1 MKLIK
6 FRIKNYKSIQDSGWC
21 WLASDLTILAGKNES
36 GKSAV
41 LEALH
46 DFDKNKSISAD
57 AVPLTDD
64 DSKPEIEMCFNVET
78 QMVDEIAQRTNMEL
92 NQDVRNYLSEHN
104 VTIIKYDSSSYRLDD
119 NLRVF
124 LNEKEFE
131 SCRQKIEETV
141 ENLSK
146 IEQLPEV
153 AKPDIEGEDTQAVI
167 KAVMQYKQNL
177 DIAARHIQK
186 REIHEQLMD
195 SGEKLYVETSKLA
208 EKNPSNKFLEQI
220 TQHIPDF
227 IFFSEL
233 QLLPFEISFEHSKSH
248 GAVQDFAKISGL
260 DLDRAVN
267 ATSKPLRLRNMLST
281 KSVKISGDF
290 ADYWK
295 ESELGLVVEST
306 GGNLCFG
313 VKESENHLLFKPEQR
328 SKGLQW
334 FLSFFLRLNSEQI
347 KGKIVLIDEPGLYLH
362 AKAQKNMLKI
372 LEKLSE
378 NSQIVFSTHSPYLI
392 DSQKLG
398 RVRLVLKDKENGTQ
412 IENKIQKK
420 ADKETLTPIAT
431 AIGLDLTNCFSIAGK
446 KNVLLEGISDY
457 YYLQALLHYTKK
469 KGGDVDLIPCTGA
482 QTIPQLASLLIG
494 WNLEFLAVLDNDK
507 EGKKVSSLLKKRL
520 LLEEKRIV
528 FVSNY
533 EDSSIEDLFTHDDFN
548 KFVLDERRNETIE
561 TKNSEFLKTNSLDK
575 TLLAKKFF
583 EKVKNG
589 NQKINLS
596 SDTVNNF
603 EQVFERINATFGKS

>member
-6 FRIKNYKSIQDSGWC
+6 FRIKDYKSIQDSGWC

-46 DFDKNKSISAD
+46 DFDKNKSIPAD

-104 VTIIKYDSSSYRLDD
+104 VTIIKYDFSSYRLDD
-119 NLRVF
+119 NFRIF

-131 SCRQKIEETV
+131 ACRQKIDETV

-146 IEQLPEV
+146 IEQLSEV
-153 AKPDIEGEDTQAVI
+153 AKPDIEGEDTQAVVE
-167 KAVMQYKQNL
+167 AAMQYKHNL
-177 DIAARHIQK
+177 DMAARHIQK
-186 REIHEQLMD
+186 KEIQEQLIHE
-195 SGEKLYVETSKLA
+195 GEKLYVETSKIR
-208 EKNPSNKFLEQI
+208 EENPSNKFLEQVK
-220 TQHIPDF
+220 QYIPDF

-233 QLLPFEISFEHSKSH
+233 QLLPFGISFEHAKSH
-248 GAVQDFAKISGL
+248 NAVQDFAKISGL
-260 DLDRAVN
+260 DLDRATN
-267 ATSKPLRLRNMLST
+267 AVSEPLRLRNMLST
-281 KSVKISGDF
+281 KSAKISGDF

-362 AKAQKNMLKI
+362 SKAQKDMLEL

-378 NSQIVFSTHSPYLI
+378 NSQIIFSTHSPYLI
-392 DSQKLG
+392 DSQQLG
-398 RVRLVLKDKENGTQ
+398 RVRLVLKNKENGTQ
-412 IENKIQKK
+412 IENKIHKR
-420 ADKETLTPIAT
+420 ADKGTLTPIAT

-457 YYLQALLHYTKK
+457 YYFQALLHYTKK
-469 KGGDVDLIPCTGA
+469 NNWDLIPCTGA

-494 WNLEFLAVLDNDK
+494 WDLEFLSVLDNDR
-507 EGKKVSSLLKKRL
+507 EGRKVSSLLKKEL
-520 LLEEKRIV
+520 CLEERIV
-528 FVSNY
+528 FVSDY
-533 EDSSIEDLFTHDDFN
+533 EDFSIEDLFTHDDFN
-548 KFVLDERRNETIE
+548 KFVLGERRNETIE
-561 TKNSEFLKTNSLDK
+561 TTKNSEFLKTNNLDK

-603 EQVFERINATFGKS
+603 EQVFEKINAIFREN

>member
-6 FRIKNYKSIQDSGWC
+6 FRIKDYKSIQDSGWC

-119 NLRVF
+119 NLRIF

-131 SCRQKIEETV
+131 AYRQKIEETV

-146 IEQLPEV
+146 IEQLSEV
-153 AKPDIEGEDTQAVI
+153 AKPDIEGEDTQAVVE
-167 KAVMQYKQNL
+167 ATMQYKHNL
-177 DIAARHIQK
+177 DMAARHIQK
-186 REIHEQLMD
+186 REIQEQLMHE
-195 SGEKLYVETSKLA
+195 GEKLYVETSKLR
-208 EKNPSNKFLEQI
+208 EENPSDKFLEQI

-227 IFFSEL
+227 IFFSDL
-233 QLLPFEISFEHSKSH
+233 QLLPFEISFERSKSH
-248 GAVQDFAKISGL
+248 NAVQDFAKISGL

-267 ATSKPLRLRNMLST
+267 VISEPLRLRNMLST
-281 KSVKISGDF
+281 KSAKISGDF

-362 AKAQKNMLKI
+362 SKAQKDMLEL

-378 NSQIVFSTHSPYLI
+378 NSQIIFSTHSPYLI
-392 DSQKLG
+392 DSQQLG
-398 RVRLVLKDKENGTQ
+398 RVRLVLKNKENGTQ
-412 IENKIQKK
+412 IENKIHKR
-420 ADKETLTPIAT
+420 ADKGTLTPIAT

-457 YYLQALLHYTKK
+457 YYFQALLHYTKK
-469 KGGDVDLIPCTGA
+469 KNWDLIPCTGA
-482 QTIPQLASLLIG
+482 QTIHQLASLLIG
-494 WNLEFLAVLDNDK
+494 WDLEFLAVLDNDK
-507 EGKKVSSLLKKRL
+507 EGRKASSSLKKKL
-520 LLEEKRIV
+520 FLEERIV
-528 FVSNY
+528 FVSDY
-533 EDSSIEDLFTHDDFN
+533 EDSSIEDLFTHDDFS
-548 KFVLDERRNETIE
+548 KFVLGEKRNETIE

-589 NQKINLS
+589 NQEVNLS

-603 EQVFERINATFGKS
+603 EQVFERINAIFGEN